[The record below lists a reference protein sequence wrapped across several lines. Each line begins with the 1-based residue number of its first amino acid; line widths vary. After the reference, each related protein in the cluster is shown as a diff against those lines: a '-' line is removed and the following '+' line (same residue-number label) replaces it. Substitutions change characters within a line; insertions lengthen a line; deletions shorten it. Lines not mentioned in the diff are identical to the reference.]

1 MNKKQIRE
9 SKKIL
14 RQYFEKIKEDQA
26 KFSPKSPKIPLAIPP
41 YGWEEV
47 DESLDSLLN
56 MKTTMGEKVKLFE
69 KKFAKYLGAKYALMV
84 NSGSSANLLAL
95 SILSNQ
101 RLGKKRIQNRDEI
114 ITPAVT
120 WATTVYPI
128 INVGA
133 RPVFVDVDKE
143 TYNIDPDKIEKAI
156 TKKTRAIFLVHLLGN
171 PCNMTKIQKIAK
183 KHDLQII
190 EDACEAHG
198 AEFNG
203 KKVGTFGVLST
214 FSFFASHHITTME
227 GGMVVTNSEELYE
240 LGKSIRT
247 FGWSRNL
254 KNEEYFK
261 KTNPNVDSRFLFV
274 NTGYNLRPTEIQGA
288 FGIHQIRKLDKLV
301 KIKIKNAK
309 YWNSKLKKYTDL
321 FILPISN
328 KKYKNSF
335 LSYPITIKKNPFFT
349 KNELVNFLENKG
361 IETRPVM
368 AGNMVEQPVTKLL
381 DYKVVGKLENSEF
394 IMRNSFLIGNH
405 QGIKQKQREYVIGNI
420 VKFVESKLRK

>member
-1 MNKKQIRE
+1 
-9 SKKIL
+9 
-14 RQYFEKIKEDQA
+14 
-26 KFSPKSPKIPLAIPP
+26 
-41 YGWEEV
+41 
-47 DESLDSLLN
+47 
-56 MKTTMGEKVKLFE
+56 
-69 KKFAKYLGAKYALMV
+69 
-84 NSGSSANLLAL
+84 
-95 SILSNQ
+95 
-101 RLGKKRIQNRDEI
+101 
-114 ITPAVT
+114 
-120 WATTVYPI
+120 
-128 INVGA
+128 
-133 RPVFVDVDKE
+133 
-143 TYNIDPDKIEKAI
+143 
-156 TKKTRAIFLVHLLGN
+156 
-171 PCNMTKIQKIAK
+171 
-183 KHDLQII
+183 
-190 EDACEAHG
+190 
-198 AEFNG
+198 
-203 KKVGTFGVLST
+203 
-214 FSFFASHHITTME
+214 ME

-309 YWNSKLKKYTDL
+309 YWNSKLKKYTNL

-381 DYKVVGKLENSEF
+381 DYKVVGKLKNSEF

-420 VKFVESKLRK
+420 VKFVESKLRKYDKRLLKN

>member
-1 MNKKQIRE
+1 MNNFY
-9 SKKIL
+9 KIL
-14 RQYFEKIKEDQA
+14 SGKFHIPSAEPNITEDDAKAAYNAIKEGRLSSGSYVK
-26 KFSPKSPKIPLAIPP
+26 KFEQEFANYIGTKFAIAVNSATSGLQLALA
-41 YGWEEV
+41 
-47 DESLDSLLN
+47 SLDIYGGEVI
-56 MKTTMGEKVKLFE
+56 TTPFTYAATSNVIVHQN
-69 KKFAKYLGAKYALMV
+69 AK
-84 NSGSSANLLAL
+84 
-95 SILSNQ
+95 
-101 RLGKKRIQNRDEI
+101 
-114 ITPAVT
+114 
-120 WATTVYPI
+120 
-128 INVGA
+128 
-133 RPVFVDVDKE
+133 PVFVDVEKE

-274 NTGYNLRPTEIQGA
+274 NIGYNLRPTEIQGA

-309 YWNSKLKKYTDL
+309 YWNSKLKKYTNL

-328 KKYKNSF
+328 KKYKND
-335 LSYPITIKKNPFFT
+335 KK
-349 KNELVNFLENKG
+349 
-361 IETRPVM
+361 
-368 AGNMVEQPVTKLL
+368 
-381 DYKVVGKLENSEF
+381 
-394 IMRNSFLIGNH
+394 
-405 QGIKQKQREYVIGNI
+405 
-420 VKFVESKLRK
+420 

>member
-1 MNKKQIRE
+1 
-9 SKKIL
+9 
-14 RQYFEKIKEDQA
+14 
-26 KFSPKSPKIPLAIPP
+26 
-41 YGWEEV
+41 
-47 DESLDSLLN
+47 
-56 MKTTMGEKVKLFE
+56 
-69 KKFAKYLGAKYALMV
+69 MV